1 TVQRFTSG
9 EGQTKLHKTMS
20 QGEIGK
26 LAAAQKTLAPD
37 GRSQRAKM
45 RFWVKGKQ
53 GEKKTPREKLA
64 TQSELL
70 ELYAEQ
76 EAPNREM
83 ISGLQLG
90 EELGPHHL
98 TPPRSPELSGIYRR
112 EFKENK
118 EPSPKVKRK
127 RSVKISNVALEPVQ
141 WQNDSLQIITSAS
154 DLKSMDE
161 FLLKKMNELDNEDSK
176 KDTLVDVVFKKA
188 LKEFRQNIFSFY
200 SSALAMDDGKS
211 IRYKDLYAL
220 FEQILEKTMRLEQ
233 RDWSESPVKV
243 WVNTFKVFLDEYM
256 LEYKP
261 LDYTAVKVAS
271 I

>member
-26 LAAAQKTLAPD
+26 LTATQKSLAPD
-37 GRSQRAKM
+37 GRPQRAKM

-76 EAPNREM
+76 EAPGREV

-127 RSVKISNVALEPVQ
+127 RSVKISNVTLEPVQ

-256 LEYKP
+256 IEYKP
-261 LDYTAVKVAS
+261 LDYTAVKVVGT
-271 I
+271 